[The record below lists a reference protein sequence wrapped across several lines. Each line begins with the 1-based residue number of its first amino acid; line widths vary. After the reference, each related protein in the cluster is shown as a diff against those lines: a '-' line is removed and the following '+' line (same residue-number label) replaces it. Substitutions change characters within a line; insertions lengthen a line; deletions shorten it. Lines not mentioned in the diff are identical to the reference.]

1 MLEWFH
7 FCTILNLQLFFCLTV
22 YFLYMIEET
31 LGFNGHNPVKSQI
44 LKVNLVDYLST
55 GSPDVIHQGV
65 SPHFYWVFHHK
76 EAHLFGW
83 LISWSNLRLW
93 SYWKVKRTRCQTGN
107 SWITWC
113 EVVTTGFAHVYI
125 YIYIVYAISPPWNLT
140 WTLKID
146 ALKRKFSF
154 DTVMFGFRLIFL
166 EYVCMFTYFAG
177 VPQMQFDLSYTVLHF
192 VWQVCA
198 ATSKYQ
204 HECHGYSFK
213 SVMILYKN
221 SLTIFKPTVT
231 KRSLVLNQNAAFV
244 PVIMLYIWL
253 AQEKVLGATLVLRTC
268 ACLSGELAG
277 ACEEWSNMPLLAY
290 PIVIDAG
297 LLHEYM
303 FFWYMPW

>member
-125 YIYIVYAISPPWNLT
+125 YIHSLCNFP
-140 WTLKID
+140 
-146 ALKRKFSF
+146 ALK
-154 DTVMFGFRLIFL
+154 
-166 EYVCMFTYFAG
+166 
-177 VPQMQFDLSYTVLHF
+177 
-192 VWQVCA
+192 
-198 ATSKYQ
+198 
-204 HECHGYSFK
+204 
-213 SVMILYKN
+213 
-221 SLTIFKPTVT
+221 
-231 KRSLVLNQNAAFV
+231 
-244 PVIMLYIWL
+244 
-253 AQEKVLGATLVLRTC
+253 
-268 ACLSGELAG
+268 
-277 ACEEWSNMPLLAY
+277 SNMDLENRRLEKEIQFWHCDVWVPSYFFGVCLYVYLLRGSSSDAVWL
-290 PIVIDAG
+290 VIYCTAFCVTS
-297 LLHEYM
+297 LCSHEQISTWVSWV
-303 FFWYMPW
+303 FL